1 MSEIRKY
8 QMALRHRTNP
18 RYMTRDF
25 IVPLYTGTEPD
36 ILDDSNTQRESS
48 VYKEFP
54 NDMPIISPKRIQN
67 QPYEQLELADGGSVK
82 RQGYSNAGLVSIS
95 DFSRQQKS
103 IGQQAFQKYLVPS
116 QINSKGGKDLVN
128 ALSKSGIVFS
138 DKKGPYGERYLKNV
152 NKNTIKN
159 FEKNI
164 KNIREYVEV
173 PSTIIK
179 NNVIVGVRW
188 PNKDIEKE
196 YINQIKERSKY
207 SKNSNELQEKIKS
220 GEILSDSQLA
230 KKFGMNYSE
239 VVRINSQIKKDY
251 ELERPVIGRD
261 ETRKQV
267 DIKRKEAQLKFS
279 DPGFEKKY
287 SGTYKAH
294 LGHMGDLYNRMVTSK
309 NLGYTPAEINDAMK
323 ETLDPILKNISQA
336 QDKLI
341 KNKPPGWK
349 QKLEEYNK
357 KGINYSSLAEGYK
370 SFDITDPDT
379 LKKYTYGVDYL
390 KTIDPAALYEG
401 KLIKEISELTDKR
414 EINKIQKAFDDLTK
428 AKKIARTEGLEQAD
442 ISKIKNSELLTEGN
456 LKKLQNYSAF
466 EQNKEEVLK
475 AQTKIPASEKRRL
488 VQTIGSIGCPTY
500 ASGGRVNFSEGSD
513 CFNKGLKAL
522 EEGNLTKPQLNVAAR
537 AIAESGEEG
546 MLLKNLLS
554 KAGTGFKFTG
564 LGVKELISVGAGP
577 IGLGVGA
584 LLEAGQAVPELAKG
598 DWREAIRSTTLG
610 FLPESVVGSKRTDL
624 LRIAKTDEE
633 KNAAQL
639 LFDYQD
645 KVDEANRIQGQ
656 IEALKNPEFTS
667 VEGYESD
674 PGMKIKQL
682 EDQLKDLDIFLNANV
697 KKVNKVT
704 PTIVKLSDRL
714 VESNVSNIID
724 PATGKPTIFGKIIG
738 TTSVQDKKKLSEGIQ
753 QQVYQEEQPEEKT
766 QPFQELPIVGP
777 DDYINEL
784 QQYNVGGRVGFKD
797 GSGPKISRRG
807 FLGFLAG
814 AAAAPFAGKLIKG
827 EKAVQAT
834 KVAAKVLPKVADMPE
849 WFNPLVTKIMK
860 EGVDISPKAT
870 RVEDIRTVKKIEVPV
885 AGKKEPDIITMT
897 QYPDGTIHIEANV
910 YGGAFEAPFDLHYK
924 PPKSDI
930 DLETGKAINYPGEFS
945 VMETRPRPA
954 YEPGEWELE
963 YENMSVKDAISDLEK
978 IEKIATGKRIHPKR
992 VEERAGARKFIEE
1005 NPYEDIVNRY
1015 PDPDVPDW
1023 WEYDK

>member
-67 QPYEQLELADGGSVK
+67 QPYEQLELADGG
-82 RQGYSNAGLVSIS
+82 R
-95 DFSRQQKS
+95 
-103 IGQQAFQKYLVPS
+103 
-116 QINSKGGKDLVN
+116 
-128 ALSKSGIVFS
+128 
-138 DKKGPYGERYLKNV
+138 
-152 NKNTIKN
+152 
-159 FEKNI
+159 
-164 KNIREYVEV
+164 
-173 PSTIIK
+173 
-179 NNVIVGVRW
+179 
-188 PNKDIEKE
+188 
-196 YINQIKERSKY
+196 
-207 SKNSNELQEKIKS
+207 
-220 GEILSDSQLA
+220 
-230 KKFGMNYSE
+230 
-239 VVRINSQIKKDY
+239 
-251 ELERPVIGRD
+251 
-261 ETRKQV
+261 V
-267 DIKRKEAQLKFS
+267 DIKNKILNAYTKLKKDLGRNPSLAEMNRETKSTRQTIYSYLGNKKLSEGRLVESGKTGTAASVEAFKAREVDKPTPTFYEGKLGVKWPDKETEDRYIKQIKGRYQYPAQSFEFNQKVKAGELLTDKALAKEFGINQANVERINKYIKNTEGLSYPRAEISELEKDKRERRKTAEKKFS
-279 DPGFEKKY
+279 DTAYEQKIR
-287 SGTYKAH
+287 GTKETQKS
-294 LGHMGDLYNRMVTSK
+294 HMGDLYNVKVTPQTI
-309 NLGYTPAEINDAMK
+309 GYAPQEINLALTGK
-323 ETLDPILKNISQA
+323 VDPALKSIVEKQN
-336 QDKLI
+336 KLY
-341 KNKPPGWK
+341 KNKPENYK
-349 QKLEEYNK
+349 QRIEDLNV
-357 KGINYSSLAEGYK
+357 KGMDYAAQTEGYK
-370 SFDITDPDT
+370 VFEALDPKTGKRFVPITSPE
-379 LKKYTYGVDYL
+379 
-390 KTIDPAALYEG
+390 KTIDPLGIAGETPL
-401 KLIKEISELTDKR
+401 KNLTQ
-414 EINKIQKAFDDLTK
+414 EQKAQIELNRK
-428 AKKIARTEGLEQAD
+428 AVME
-442 ISKIKNSELLTEGN
+442 
-456 LKKLQNYSAF
+456 
-466 EQNKEEVLK
+466 
-475 AQTKIPASEKRRL
+475 AQSKIPASEKRRL
-488 VQTIGSIGCPTY
+488 VQMIGSIGCPTY
-500 ASGGRVNFSEGSD
+500 ASGGRVNFSDGSD

-554 KAGTGFKFTG
+554 KAGTGIKFTG

-682 EDQLKDLDIFLNANV
+682 EGQLKDLDIFLNTNV

-753 QQVYQEEQPEEKT
+753 QQIYQEEQPEEKT

-954 YEPGEWELE
+954 YEPGDWELE
-963 YENMSVKDAISDLEK
+963 YENMSVKDAISDLERV
-978 IEKIATGKRIHPKR
+978 EKIATGKRIHPKR